1 MQDMGFECAVHP
13 ADLKLTASLG
23 NVTVIDASLP
33 EGNPYRLAAQPRSG
47 GSTSLIQVHSK
58 SWLALPTSQ
67 YKVRQDRCSNFLT
80 AVHLIEA
87 TDFWT
92 CKRLQISKSTAML
105 SQTGQTQSSGIA
117 HS

>member
-47 GSTSLIQVHSK
+47 GSTSLIQVPCK
-58 SWLALPTSQ
+58 SWLSPFIQT
-67 YKVRQDRCSNFLT
+67 KVNEENVDNFQL
-80 AVHLIEA
+80 
-87 TDFWT
+87 
-92 CKRLQISKSTAML
+92 
-105 SQTGQTQSSGIA
+105 
-117 HS
+117 